1 MQIRLATSAEK
12 TARDML
18 THAAW
23 GQRLTLEQYLE
34 RERRLRAHPY
44 PREAMRTWLL
54 IGGEGEGVLASCE
67 TFAMRAYLP
76 RQSAA
81 ASLSRVEGVASVFVE
96 ERLRGRGLAVDLMD
110 ALGERLRQDG
120 ALASILFSDVGLSI
134 YERSGYV
141 ARPAISR
148 VFEPEP
154 GDPAGACDRV
164 LTEVDAPK
172 ALHDA
177 CFPDDALLI
186 WPTATQLDW
195 HLERERI
202 YAALLGA
209 QRPACHAAL
218 AGTGRAVFC
227 ADLKS
232 ARLMI
237 LQLAARRTDEA
248 LALIQV
254 ARRVA
259 HQAGLSEVVLWECA
273 WPFELSDDAG
283 GGRRVRRTEAL
294 PMICPLRKGVD
305 PASWGQTSRAT
316 WV

>member
-1 MQIRLATSAEK
+1 MHLRLASAPEK
-12 TARDML
+12 AARDAL

-23 GQRLTLEQYLE
+23 GQRLAMAQYLE

-44 PREAMRTWLL
+44 AREAMRTWLL
-54 IGGEGEGVLASCE
+54 AGGEGEGVLASCE

-81 ASLSRVEGVASVFVE
+81 ASTSRVEGVASVFVE
-96 ERLRGRGLAVDLMD
+96 DRLRGRGLAVALMD
-110 ALGERLRQDG
+110 ALRERLRQEG

-134 YERSGYV
+134 YERSGYA

-148 VFEPEP
+148 VFEPAP

-164 LTEVDAPK
+164 LTEADAPA

-177 CFPDDALLI
+177 LVPDDALLI
-186 WPTATQLDW
+186 WPTAAQLDW

-202 YAALLGA
+202 YADLLGA
-209 QRPACHAAL
+209 RRPTFHAAA
-218 AGTGRAVFC
+218 AGAGRAVFC
-227 ADLKS
+227 ADLKG

-237 LQLAARRTDEA
+237 LQLAARRADEA
-248 LALIQV
+248 LALIQA

-259 HQAGLSEVVLWECA
+259 HAAGLAEVVLWECA
-273 WPFELSDDAG
+273 WPFELPDGAG
-283 GGRRVRRTEAL
+283 GGRRVHRAESL
-294 PMICPLRKGVD
+294 PMICPLRDGID